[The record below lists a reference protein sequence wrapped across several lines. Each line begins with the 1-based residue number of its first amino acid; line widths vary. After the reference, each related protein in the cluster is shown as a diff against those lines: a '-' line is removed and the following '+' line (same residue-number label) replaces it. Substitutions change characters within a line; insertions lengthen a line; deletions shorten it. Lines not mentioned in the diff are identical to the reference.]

1 MDSLKSAY
9 LLLVSITI
17 ILILCGF
24 IIFFSFDTWGE
35 RGSFGDMFGSI
46 NALFSGLALAGVIY
60 AILLQRK
67 ELSLQREELKLT
79 RKELEKSAEA
89 QEKSSK
95 LLETQVNLMLEN
107 SKIEFE
113 KREREADPIFIL
125 KPNSVFISGTI
136 ADFTI
141 QNIGANISS
150 LKIESLDDSFKITM
164 DREDVFPKNQFS
176 ELRIKANNDPRSF
189 FQFRVYYNNELG
201 IRKSLDYEFHHNKG
215 LKLLNPSANK

>member
-176 ELRIKANNDPRSF
+176 ELRIKANNDPKT
-189 FQFRVYYNNELG
+189 VH
-201 IRKSLDYEFHHNKG
+201 K
-215 LKLLNPSANK
+215 

>member
-9 LLLVSITI
+9 WLLGIITL

-24 IIFFSFDTWGE
+24 VIFFSFDSWGE

-79 RKELEKSAEA
+79 RKELEKSAGA

-125 KPNSVFISGTI
+125 KPGSVSMRGTI
-136 ADFTI
+136 VYFTI
-141 QNIGANISS
+141 HNIGANISS

-164 DREDVFPKNQFS
+164 NREDVFPKNQFS
-176 ELRIKANNDPRSF
+176 DLKIIANNDPRSS

-201 IRKSLDYEFHHNKG
+201 VHKSLDYEFQYKKG
-215 LKLLNPSANK
+215 LKLLNQ